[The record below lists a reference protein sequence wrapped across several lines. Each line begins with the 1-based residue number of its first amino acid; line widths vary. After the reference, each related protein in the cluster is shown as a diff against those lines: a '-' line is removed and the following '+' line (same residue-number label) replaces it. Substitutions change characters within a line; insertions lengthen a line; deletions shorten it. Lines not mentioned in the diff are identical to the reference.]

1 MVSFVLTIRGA
12 TTRANQIQVKK
23 VTRGENCPCWMSL
36 LSERTGPT
44 ALPHLQVCC
53 CTAAFR
59 CCRRCNLHQW
69 FWAVRCKVSGQNE
82 LYTTKG
88 LADCRGNWAWGD
100 YGPSITSINWI
111 QMQVLHNIQKKKQWS
126 VQFHLLDLSQGVN
139 WGCLCAERKT
149 PRPGAIWQILGSSA
163 SSKVNCEWLLMM
175 SGRPSFGTWHHG
187 LSWLCCYMILPQR
200 PLRDF

>member
-1 MVSFVLTIRGA
+1 M
-12 TTRANQIQVKK
+12 TR
-23 VTRGENCPCWMSL
+23 RENCPCWMSL

-69 FWAVRCKVSGQNE
+69 LGAVKSLGKIDYILQKGSLIAGVIGLGMIMVQASQVSIEFKCKSF
-82 LYTTKG
+82 TTSKK
-88 LADCRGNWAWGD
+88 
-100 YGPSITSINWI
+100 
-111 QMQVLHNIQKKKQWS
+111 NIKKQWS
-126 VQFHLLDLSQGVN
+126 VQFHLLDVSQGVN

-175 SGRPSFGTWHHG
+175 SGRPFLWNLTWFIVVVSLHDSSAATSQRFLKEWPTEGTNQG
-187 LSWLCCYMILPQR
+187 TA
-200 PLRDF
+200 